1 MTNKPNPPLTWL
13 RSFEAAGRLGSFKQA
28 AASLHVSPSTISHQ
42 VRDLEELLGVPLFD
56 RAFRSI
62 QLTTEGQRLIAPLTT
77 AFELIGSATES
88 LPDNEDQ
95 LRIGGFP
102 FLIHEILTPNI
113 DALKQTLNVNA
124 LSLHVETNKSLLTHT
139 DAKQRLDV
147 IIRYA
152 SKHELAGLWSEK
164 LFDITLV
171 PIQSANKP
179 TEENL
184 EILLAEPVI
193 KVLSPFDAWGMWR
206 SAHQIPETEQT
217 IALETDSY
225 HAAVI
230 AVAQGNGICLGI
242 QPFIEPWL
250 RQGKIK
256 AIEKYQTRIPHTAC
270 IVAAQHNKDHP
281 AVSKLA
287 HWIRTYLT

>member
-1 MTNKPNPPLTWL
+1 MINKPKPPLTWL
-13 RSFEAAGRLGSFKQA
+13 RSFEAAGRLASFKQA

-42 VRDLEELLGVPLFD
+42 VRDLEELLGVPLFN
-56 RAFRSI
+56 RASRAI

-77 AFELIGSATES
+77 AFELIGSATELLS
-88 LPDNEDQ
+88 DNEDQ

-113 DALKQTLNVNA
+113 DALKKSLKVNV
-124 LSLHVETNKSLLTHT
+124 LSLHVETNKTLLTHT
-139 DAKQRLDV
+139 DPKQRLDV

-152 SKHELAGLWSEK
+152 STHELAGLWSEK
-164 LFDITLV
+164 LFDISLV

-179 TEENL
+179 MEEDL
-184 EILLAEPVI
+184 EALLAEPVI

-206 SAHQIPETEQT
+206 SANQAPEKEQK

-225 HAAVI
+225 HAAVM

-242 QPFIEPWL
+242 MPFIEPWL

-256 AIEKYQTRIPHTAC
+256 AIGKYETHIPHSAC
-270 IVAAQHNKDHP
+270 IVTAQHNKDHP
-281 AVSKLA
+281 AIAKLA